1 MCVFCAAVPVVA
13 SLGARE
19 QSRQAREAREAAE
32 QGKPAPAKRLPAG
45 WVTIVAVGVL
55 ITGSVIYH
63 THTLIP
69 L

>member
-1 MCVFCAAVPVVA
+1 MCVFCAAVPVVV
-13 SLGARE
+13 SLGAKE
-19 QSRQAREAREAAE
+19 QSRQARESREADE

-45 WVTIVAVGVL
+45 RVTVAAVGVL
-55 ITGSVIYH
+55 VTASVIYH